1 MVRLPSI
8 SAPENSPMDVTVDLR
23 VLELICSRICHDVV
37 GPVGAINNG
46 LELLAE
52 TGPADDDGIMP
63 LLASSAKQAWRRL
76 DYFRTAMGYAG
87 GRSEWPVA
95 DLRRVAAGLFEEG
108 KITFDWPAPA
118 IMEPEPLPA
127 RQAKLLL
134 HLVVLGAEALP
145 RGGTLSL
152 SLSDGPGTR
161 RVEIGARG
169 RSAVLHDRI
178 ASAVSGQVSIEEL
191 DPRAAQAFLAGIVA
205 RSLGVTV
212 EMGTSGETVRLAAAL
227 PEA

>member
-1 MVRLPSI
+1 M
-8 SAPENSPMDVTVDLR
+8 NVTVDLR

-76 DYFRTAMGYAG
+76 DYFRTAVGYAG
-87 GRSEWPVA
+87 GRSEWPVS

-108 KITFDWPAPA
+108 KITFEWTAPA

-145 RGGTLSL
+145 RGGTLTIL
-152 SLSDGPGTR
+152 LEDGSDSR
-161 RVEIGARG
+161 RVVVSARG
-169 RSAVLHDRI
+169 RSAVLHERI
-178 ASAVSGQVSIEEL
+178 ASAINGDVMIDEL

-205 RSLGVTV
+205 RAVGTRV
-212 EMGTSGETVRLAAAL
+212 EIESAPESVQLAATFPIGDPAG
-227 PEA
+227 A